1 MNCLLVESQTFL
13 ILECSVASAI
23 FGGNVVDSLN
33 LRRNVMKVFS
43 LDIHQIA
50 RHIEF
55 STKPMASL
63 NKHVM

>member
-55 STKPMASL
+55 
-63 NKHVM
+63 